1 MISKA
6 GGSGI
11 SLVSAD
17 VEIVLCPYW
26 HLSASDQ
33 AIDRLHRIGQHNEV
47 RAFHLLCRNT
57 IEDRMVELRNRKQ
70 NASET
75 IMRQGDRSSLSR
87 MTRAELIELL
97 GGVDFGDK

>member
-1 MISKA
+1 M
-6 GGSGI
+6 
-11 SLVSAD
+11 
-17 VEIVLCPYW
+17 
-26 HLSASDQ
+26 
-33 AIDRLHRIGQHNEV
+33 
-47 RAFHLLCRNT
+47 LCRNT